1 MDGQLDIPNGTIE
14 LSKNGLCFTACF
26 LSAQNNVSK
35 ATEAATKW
43 MKEVCID
50 EEEIDNV
57 SLVVAEAL
65 NNVIEHAYTYAEDG
79 RIELYLNHQN
89 GQLTVKIVDQGAA
102 FDGPPEKKEMGDH
115 GAMDI
120 MDLPEGGFGWF
131 MIQTLC
137 KEIAFVRENNRNN
150 LTLVLTAAIK

>member
-1 MDGQLDIPNGTIE
+1 MDGQLDIPDCTIE

-35 ATEAATKW
+35 ATKAATKW
-43 MKEVCID
+43 MTDVCINA
-50 EEEIDNV
+50 EEIDDV

-65 NNVIEHAYTYAEDG
+65 NNVIEHAYSYAEDG
-79 RIELYLNHQN
+79 RIELFLNHQSDL
-89 GQLTVKIVDQGAA
+89 LTVKVVDQGAA

-131 MIQTLC
+131 MIQSLC
-137 KEIAFVRENNRNN
+137 KEISFVRENNRNN
-150 LTLVLTAAIK
+150 LTLVLAAVIK